1 MHRFTI
7 CLSVAAAGLGATP
20 APAFSDHLDSSGA
33 PGEEILVTGHRGLEL
48 TSTNETGSRLGLTAL
63 ETPASVE
70 ILPGDTIRAR
80 GDLSINDAVTR
91 ATGITTTAN
100 GGNGGTG
107 LAARGFSGQGSVMQL
122 QDGVRL
128 YPGAGTVTFP
138 FDPWMVERIEVL
150 RGPASVLYGQGAIGG
165 VVNVISRKPTDMFEA
180 EASAGYG
187 SQDTWH
193 LAGGAGGP
201 VGEVL
206 SYRADMS
213 LRGSEGW
220 VNNGRSRSLALSGT
234 LRYAPS
240 DTFALSLSN
249 DYGDQDP
256 MDYYGVPLIEGRFD
270 KRLRRV
276 NYEVGDSVIHYE
288 DNALRLK
295 AEWQP
300 SDAVAVANTAYWL
313 TTDRTWHNADTYSF
327 NPATGLIDR
336 SGYFG
341 GHHDQSQYGD
351 TGSITLKT
359 RPGGL
364 ENDIVVGFDVNF
376 IRFKHSNNF
385 TYIDTYSTTST
396 LPLLDFDPG
405 LFVDPPFI
413 VPAYRTET
421 RQYALFAEDRLKLSD
436 QLSLVGGIR
445 REWATVERF
454 TFDRDAA
461 LNLLG
466 ETKQFETTLTNT
478 SLRGGIVYQPTPTLS
493 FYGQYATAADP
504 LGSLITTSA
513 AQADFKLATGRQL
526 ELGFKASLF
535 DGHGEFTLAAYD
547 IVKKNLLSRDP
558 LSPATVQQIGQR
570 SARGIEASL
579 ILPVGKR
586 FTLEANGAV
595 LRAKYDDFVERIGG
609 VGVSRNGK
617 RPPNVPEVTANL
629 WASYSPTKRIQARAG
644 LRYVGA
650 TYSDNANTLRLPS
663 YVVVD
668 GGVAIAL
675 TSAVSLSASVHNLFD
690 RIYVTNT
697 YNPGQWILG
706 RPRSIDLAVRARF

>member
-107 LAARGFSGQGSVMQL
+107 LAARGFAGQGSVMQL

-201 VGEVL
+201 IGEVL

-220 VNNGRSRSLALSGT
+220 VHNGRSRSLALSGT

-276 NYEVGDSVIHYE
+276 NT
-288 DNALRLK
+288 RL
-295 AEWQP
+295 
-300 SDAVAVANTAYWL
+300 
-313 TTDRTWHNADTYSF
+313 
-327 NPATGLIDR
+327 
-336 SGYFG
+336 
-341 GHHDQSQYGD
+341 
-351 TGSITLKT
+351 
-359 RPGGL
+359 
-364 ENDIVVGFDVNF
+364 
-376 IRFKHSNNF
+376 
-385 TYIDTYSTTST
+385 
-396 LPLLDFDPG
+396 
-405 LFVDPPFI
+405 
-413 VPAYRTET
+413 
-421 RQYALFAEDRLKLSD
+421 
-436 QLSLVGGIR
+436 
-445 REWATVERF
+445 
-454 TFDRDAA
+454 
-461 LNLLG
+461 
-466 ETKQFETTLTNT
+466 
-478 SLRGGIVYQPTPTLS
+478 
-493 FYGQYATAADP
+493 ATA
-504 LGSLITTSA
+504 SSTMRTTPCA
-513 AQADFKLATGRQL
+513 
-526 ELGFKASLF
+526 
-535 DGHGEFTLAAYD
+535 
-547 IVKKNLLSRDP
+547 
-558 LSPATVQQIGQR
+558 
-570 SARGIEASL
+570 
-579 ILPVGKR
+579 
-586 FTLEANGAV
+586 
-595 LRAKYDDFVERIGG
+595 
-609 VGVSRNGK
+609 
-617 RPPNVPEVTANL
+617 
-629 WASYSPTKRIQARAG
+629 
-644 LRYVGA
+644 
-650 TYSDNANTLRLPS
+650 
-663 YVVVD
+663 
-668 GGVAIAL
+668 
-675 TSAVSLSASVHNLFD
+675 
-690 RIYVTNT
+690 
-697 YNPGQWILG
+697 
-706 RPRSIDLAVRARF
+706 